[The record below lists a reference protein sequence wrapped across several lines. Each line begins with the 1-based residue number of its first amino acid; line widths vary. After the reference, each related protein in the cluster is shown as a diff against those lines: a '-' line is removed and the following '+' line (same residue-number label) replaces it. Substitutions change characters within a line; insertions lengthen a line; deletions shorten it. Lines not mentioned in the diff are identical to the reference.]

1 MSALKR
7 KSICSLCAMIVLLFV
22 GSAFGAA
29 PKLPKGLIMQKKFRP
44 GLGAP
49 LGKIKVVQ
57 GKVIIIHGKS
67 IRGYW
72 AKKRLPLYKKD
83 TIVTLRKARISFKMN
98 DKSIMTLS
106 SNTKLVIN
114 ESIYKPKKKRRSSF
128 FGLTLGKARFF
139 VTKLLNFKRSEFK
152 VKTRTAVCGVRG
164 SDFVIVATEKLT
176 EVTALE
182 NTRLEVVS
190 LAAPGAPP
198 VIITD
203 FERTGVELGQLPFKP
218 EVVPPAEIENL
229 KKDLVIAPEEAAPEE
244 GAEVKE
250 EEEDEEGKEEEGE
263 AEEGEVKEG
272 ESAEEETKEGEAAEG
287 EIEEGEITTVL
298 VQEEELVVP
307 EDNTEIEEF
316 EEIVKPDII
325 TEIVQEV
332 EVIEQVEEV
341 TEVLEQA
348 SEEQLQEDLPLP
360 SFPSVPD

>member
-1 MSALKR
+1 MKVLKR
-7 KSICSLCAMIVLLFV
+7 KSICSLCAVIVLLFV

-83 TIVTLRKARISFKMN
+83 TIITLKKARISFKMN

-164 SDFVIVATEKLT
+164 SDFIIVATEKLT

-203 FERTGVELGQLPFKP
+203 FERTGVELGKLPFKP

-229 KKDLVIAPEEAAPEE
+229 KKDLTVAPEEVAPEE
-244 GAEVKE
+244 GAEMKE
-250 EEEDEEGKEEEGE
+250 EEEDEEGEEEEGE
-263 AEEGEVKEG
+263 AEEGEGEEG
-272 ESAEEETKEGEAAEG
+272 EVEGEAEEG
-287 EIEEGEITTVL
+287 EVEEGEITTVL

-307 EDNTEIEEF
+307 EDITGIEEF
-316 EEIVKPDII
+316 EEIVEPDII
-325 TEIVQEV
+325 TEIVPGA
-332 EVIEQVEEV
+332 EVIEQLEEV

-360 SFPSVPD
+360 SFPSMPE

>member
-1 MSALKR
+1 MKALKR
-7 KSICSLCAMIVLLFV
+7 KSICSLCAVIVLLFV
-22 GSAFGAA
+22 GNAFGAA

-57 GKVIIIHGKS
+57 GKVIIIHGK
-67 IRGYW
+67 IKRGYW

-83 TIVTLRKARISFKMN
+83 TIITLRKARISFKMN

-229 KKDLVIAPEEAAPEE
+229 KKDLTVAPEEAAPEE

-250 EEEDEEGKEEEGE
+250 GEEEEEGEEGEGEEGEVEGE
-263 AEEGEVKEG
+263 AEEGEV
-272 ESAEEETKEGEAAEG
+272 
-287 EIEEGEITTVL
+287 EEGEIKTVL

-307 EDNTEIEEF
+307 EDITGIEEF
-316 EEIVKPDII
+316 EEIVEPDII

-332 EVIEQVEEV
+332 DVLEIVEEV
-341 TEVLEQA
+341 ITDA
-348 SEEQLQEDLPLP
+348 SEEQLKEDLPLP

>member
-1 MSALKR
+1 MKVLKR
-7 KSICSLCAMIVLLFV
+7 KSICSLCAVIVLLFV

-83 TIVTLRKARISFKMN
+83 TIITLKKARISFKMN

-164 SDFVIVATEKLT
+164 SDFIIVATEKLT

-203 FERTGVELGQLPFKP
+203 FERTGVELGKLPFKP

-229 KKDLVIAPEEAAPEE
+229 KKDLTVAPEEVAPEE
-244 GAEVKE
+244 GAEMKE
-250 EEEDEEGKEEEGE
+250 EEEDEEGEEEEGE
-263 AEEGEVKEG
+263 AEEGEGEEG
-272 ESAEEETKEGEAAEG
+272 EV
-287 EIEEGEITTVL
+287 EEGEITTVL

-307 EDNTEIEEF
+307 EDITGIEEF
-316 EEIVKPDII
+316 EEIVEPDII
-325 TEIVQEV
+325 TDIGQEM

-360 SFPSVPD
+360 SFPSMPE

>member
-1 MSALKR
+1 MKVLKR
-7 KSICSLCAMIVLLFV
+7 KSICSLCAVIVLLFV

-83 TIVTLRKARISFKMN
+83 TIVTLKKARISFKMN

-164 SDFVIVATEKLT
+164 SDFIIVATEKLT

-203 FERTGVELGQLPFKP
+203 FERTGVELGKLPFKP

-229 KKDLVIAPEEAAPEE
+229 KKDLTVTPEEAAPEE

-250 EEEDEEGKEEEGE
+250 EEEDEEGEEEEGE
-263 AEEGEVKEG
+263 AEEGEGEEG
-272 ESAEEETKEGEAAEG
+272 EV
-287 EIEEGEITTVL
+287 EEGEITTVL

-307 EDNTEIEEF
+307 EDITGIEEF
-316 EEIVKPDII
+316 EEIVEPDII
-325 TEIVQEV
+325 TEIVPGV
-332 EVIEQVEEV
+332 DVIEQVEEV
-341 TEVLEQA
+341 TIEA
-348 SEEQLQEDLPLP
+348 SEEQLKEDLPLP